1 MDEIEQLIENGGN
14 LNYMD
19 ENGNNA
25 YHEACN
31 KGQLDSKDI
40 FKNRKLQ
47 FSLAIELLLDYFP
60 DALNQ
65 RNKYNRTVASI
76 SK

>member
-40 FKNRKLQ
+40 FKNRKL
-47 FSLAIELLLDYFP
+47 
-60 DALNQ
+60 
-65 RNKYNRTVASI
+65 
-76 SK
+76 